1 MPRQNYRLR
10 LWDALREPAQLG
22 LWALLGAAWAWDVMT
37 LHWHVRASGAG
48 VAALEAIWLL
58 VAPVLPRYQALQR
71 RREGDRFV
79 RAREAEIRR
88 QLSLLTPELALR
100 YETVRRLG
108 SSIQA
113 EARQA
118 GAVAADLLAEELDKL
133 EALLAAFLR
142 LLSASQRYRQY
153 LDRTDEGSILKD
165 IEHLRGTLHRM
176 ADPDTRRILQQNLD
190 ILDKRRER
198 FVAIQRGYL
207 NVQAQL
213 DVIEDTFHLIDDQM
227 VSLRAPDNVRTDL
240 DQIISGVE
248 ITEEVL
254 LETSAL
260 IAEQIS

>member
-1 MPRQNYRLR
+1 MPRLNYLLR
-10 LWDALREPAQLG
+10 LWAALREPAQLG
-22 LWALLGAAWAWDVMT
+22 LLTLLGAVWLWDAQT
-37 LHWHVRASGAG
+37 LHWRVRASGAG
-48 VAALEAIWLL
+48 IGALEAIWLL
-58 VAPVLPRYQALQR
+58 VAPILPRYQARQR
-71 RREGDRFV
+71 RRQEREV
-79 RAREAEIRR
+79 LRARAAELRR
-88 QLSLLTPELALR
+88 QLSALTPALALR
-100 YETVRRLG
+100 YETVRSLG
-108 SSIQA
+108 QSIQA

-198 FVAIQRGYL
+198 FVAIHRAYL

-227 VSLRAPDNVRTDL
+227 VSLRAPDNVRIDL
-240 DQIISGVE
+240 DQIISSVE
-248 ITEEVL
+248 TTEEVL

-260 IAEQIS
+260 IAEYIG